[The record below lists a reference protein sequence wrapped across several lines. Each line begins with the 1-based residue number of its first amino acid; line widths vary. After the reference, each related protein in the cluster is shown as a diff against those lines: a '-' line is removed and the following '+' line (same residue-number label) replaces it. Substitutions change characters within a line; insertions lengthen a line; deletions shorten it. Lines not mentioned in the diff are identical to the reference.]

1 MSVLT
6 GLPTCSKCRTEIPP
20 ADFNRGGFSDC
31 PKCAAPIRVEAFP
44 ALFRPAAKANAG
56 ELVMVAG
63 ESACFYHENKKAATV
78 CEACGRFLCGLC
90 DCFVHGKHLC
100 PACLE
105 TGKQKRTI
113 EQLDNVRPLY
123 GYQAMLCA
131 LLPLFITGLAAI
143 FISLRH
149 RKSPGSLVGG
159 QHRWQMPLA
168 LVLGSLQTLGF
179 LALFYAMYRS

>member
-1 MSVLT
+1 MSVMI
-6 GLPTCSKCRTEIPP
+6 GLPTCSKCRTEIPLT
-20 ADFNRGGFSDC
+20 DFNRGAFSAC
-31 PKCAAPIRVEAFP
+31 PKCTAPIRVEAFP

-63 ESACFYHENKKAATV
+63 ESACFYHEHKKAATV
-78 CEACGRFLCGLC
+78 CDACGRFLCGLC

-100 PACLE
+100 PSCLE

-123 GYQAMLCA
+123 GYTAMLCA
-131 LLPLFITGLAAI
+131 VIPTFLTGLIAI
-143 FISLRH
+143 YLSLRH

-159 QHRWQMPLA
+159 HQRWQMPVALA
-168 LVLGSLQTLGF
+168 LGCMQLVGF
-179 LALFYAMYRS
+179 PLLVYWASSH